1 MKIDA
6 DTREL
11 TQGVHVVSGRNAS
24 TVGFIGLGNMGAG
37 MAANLVAKGE
47 NVVVFDVV
55 PESMAALEKLGAK
68 KASSPQEVGQLSDKI
83 VTMLP
88 SNAHVEQ
95 VLTGDQGVFKGAK
108 SGALLIDSSTV
119 DPDLSIRMGKLAS
132 EKNFKFVDAPVSGGV
147 NAAKAGTLTFMV
159 GGEEAH
165 VKSAEEVLL
174 KMGKTVIHCG
184 PVGCGG
190 AAKICNNMML
200 AISMIGHSE
209 TMNLGIK

>member
-1 MKIDA
+1 
-6 DTREL
+6 
-11 TQGVHVVSGRNAS
+11 
-24 TVGFIGLGNMGAG
+24 MGSG

-47 NVVVFDVV
+47 NVVVFDVI
-55 PESMAALEKLGAK
+55 PEATARLEKLGAK
-68 KASSPQEVGQLSDKI
+68 KASSPREVGQLSDRI

-95 VLTGDQGVFKGAK
+95 VLTGEQGVLKGAK
-108 SGALLIDSSTV
+108 PGALLIDSSTV
-119 DPDLSIRMGKLAS
+119 DPDLSIKMGELAK
-132 EKNFKFVDAPVSGGV
+132 EKNLKFVDAPVSGGV
-147 NAAKAGTLTFMV
+147 NAAKGGTLTFMV
-159 GGEEAH
+159 GGEDAH
-165 VKSAEEVLL
+165 VNSAKEVLL

-184 PVGCGG
+184 PIGCGG

>member
-1 MKIDA
+1 
-6 DTREL
+6 
-11 TQGVHVVSGRNAS
+11 
-24 TVGFIGLGNMGAG
+24 
-37 MAANLVAKGE
+37 MAANLLAKGE
-47 NVVVFDVV
+47 SVVVFDVV
-55 PESMAALEKLGAK
+55 PEYVAALEKLGAT
-68 KASSPQEVGQLSDKI
+68 KASSPMEVGQLSDKV

-88 SNAHVEQ
+88 SNAHVEE
-95 VLTGDQGVFKGAK
+95 VLAGDRGVFKGAK

-119 DPDLSIRMGKLAS
+119 DPDLSVKMGRLAS
-132 EKNFKFVDAPVSGGV
+132 EKSLKFVDAPVSGGV

-159 GGEEAH
+159 GGDDTD

-174 KMGKTVIHCG
+174 KMGKTVIQCG

-200 AISMIGHSE
+200 AISMVGHSE